1 MPMHTIKGR
10 PYLQLRKRP
19 WIAAAVLVLAVVGR
33 AAWGDEPSRFPTLRP
48 GDTHAH
54 ALLENAMRY
63 VASTNGMVDPVSGY
77 PFEGW
82 NQDPSK
88 GLYLRSFTQL
98 TAIGQYMELLA
109 NVVAGYADTPGL
121 SREQALTHLIH
132 LVESLRKDQRDP
144 KLGAKGLLVN
154 FLDLATGKRLGPL
167 ASDVEKRTILAAFG
181 ADKGEA
187 IWKALQA
194 KGWIAPRNKDKEAEI
209 RRIDKY
215 GYENFTGPLA
225 PFADEATK
233 QKLMSI
239 LDERVVLVVFG
250 DNSNLS
256 TSAAKTIGA
265 LLLPEVASR
274 PEVVKIRREL
284 EQFLDDQR
292 EGYAHLYD
300 AKAGLINFGWD
311 ASKDR
316 LFGWDDP
323 QGNWVTG
330 HMDYFVNEFRGPATF
345 VAARFGLPA
354 DAIGNLGFKMKPYR
368 SSDGKVTYNL
378 APWEGSAFQAFGL
391 GLSLGETGRPSWR
404 VLLTSIVDAEIDFAK
419 RKDLPGFLSESYT
432 GQGVQYTGAVGIPE
446 LAVSPKPR
454 ITDAASLYCLGVAYS
469 VEPEKV
475 EKFLAA
481 NWPVISTLLTDHGPW
496 EGYNIARREKIQFQ
510 TTAHTLSLTLGL
522 LGTGSGQLKRYTE
535 HKGITDRIDS
545 FFPAGKGADLMARD
559 TEAVAWCNKDSQVHT
574 AREPEAFRVQ
584 GNGIKFLGIAF
595 IPKSKE
601 GVDLSGGVLSL
612 HYRSARPLESVAIEL
627 KPGGNV
633 PPGLISKQL
642 FTRFEQTGER
652 EGEIQIPLPATIG
665 LSNIKEVVITHD
677 RGSDATPIDVAVT
690 GLKILPNGSGR

>member
-1 MPMHTIKGR
+1 MQTINGR
-10 PYLQLRKRP
+10 AGYLLRKRP
-19 WIAAAVLVLAVVGR
+19 WIAAAVLVLAVAGS
-33 AAWGDEPSRFPTLRP
+33 AARGDEPSRFPTLRP
-48 GDTHAH
+48 GDTHAR
-54 ALLENAMRY
+54 ALLENAMLY
-63 VASTNGMVDPVSGY
+63 VASTSKMVDPVSGY

-88 GLYLRSFTQL
+88 GLFLRSFTQL

-109 NVVAGYADTPGL
+109 NVVAGNADTPGL
-121 SREQALTHLIH
+121 SREQALAHLTH
-132 LVESLRKDQRDP
+132 LVETLRHDQRDP

-167 ASDVEKRTILAAFG
+167 ASDVEKRTIVSAFG

-233 QKLMSI
+233 QKLMGI

-265 LLLPEVASR
+265 LLLPEIASR
-274 PEVVKIRREL
+274 PEVAKIRLEL

-300 AKAGLINFGWD
+300 AKAGLFNFGWD

-323 QGNWVTG
+323 QGNWTTG

-345 VAARFGLPA
+345 IAARFGLPA
-354 DAIGNLGFKMKPYR
+354 DAIGNLGFKMKPYQLR
-368 SSDGKVTYNL
+368 DGKMTYSL
-378 APWEGSAFQAFGL
+378 APWEGSAFQALGL
-391 GLSLGETGRPSWR
+391 GLSLGETARPGWG
-404 VLLTSIVDAEIDFAK
+404 VLLDNVVNIEIDYAS
-419 RKDLPGFLSESYT
+419 RKLLPGFLSESYT
-432 GQGVQYTGAVGIPE
+432 GQGVQYTGSVGIPE
-446 LAVSPKPR
+446 ITVSPKPR

-469 VEPEKV
+469 VEPDHV
-475 EKFLAA
+475 EHFLRA
-481 NWPVISTLLTDHGPW
+481 NWPAISTLFTDHGPW
-496 EGYNIARREKIQFQ
+496 EGFNIANGEKIQFQ
-510 TTAHTLSLTLGL
+510 TTAHTLSLALGL
-522 LGTGSGQLKRYTE
+522 LGTGSAQLKRYAE
-535 HKGITDRIDS
+535 HKGLADRIDS
-545 FFPAGKGADLMARD
+545 FFPIGKGADLIALD
-559 TEAVAWCNKDSQVHT
+559 TEAVAWCNKDGQVHGT
-574 AREPEAFRVQ
+574 RMPRAFRVR
-584 GNGIKFLGIAF
+584 GDGVKFLGIAF
-595 IPKSKE
+595 IPQAKE
-601 GVDLSGGVLSL
+601 GVDLSGCVVSL
-612 HYRSARPLESVAIEL
+612 RYRSAQALGQVAIEL

-642 FTRFEQTGER
+642 FTRFEQTSER
-652 EGEIQIPLPATIG
+652 DGEIQIQLPATIG

-690 GLKILPNGSGR
+690 QLKILPNDSRR